1 VLRSRDLPL
10 VAAVLTAGYFVFM
23 ISPGLGMHFA
33 PDDMQNLYGYWSR
46 GILHVAAANL
56 LVVTDAYRPLG
67 GFFYLPLFRWFGFDP
82 LPYRVVI
89 FGLLCGGAFLLYLL
103 GRRLTG
109 SRFGGGVAV
118 LMGGFHASAAG
129 AYLSTAVVY
138 EVLCHL
144 FVLGTLLFYIR
155 IRQSGRALSG
165 REAGVLV
172 ALAACALNA
181 KEMGVVI
188 APALVLYELCRRPWK
203 RPTRGE
209 IWPVALVFGLTVV
222 FIIGK
227 MAGSQTLTRVPDY
240 HPVFTLERYLETTR
254 AYVAYILLQDSVSNW
269 EAVGFWALL
278 FTVAVLFRRR
288 EMLFGAAFALVAFL
302 PVNFISVR
310 EGFVLYIPLIGLGTW
325 SAGLLTALVEMP
337 ARRFRWTEDL
347 RAQVMSIAFV
357 SLLVAAVHVHYDYS
371 RQVEGLLKNA
381 QKENWEVL
389 SEFRRLDMR
398 FRSGENVLFRD
409 TPFEDN
415 FDVYFLAKLWAKDP
429 SVRVSITREFD
440 KSIAGD
446 GSGPFDREF
455 RFQGTRLIQTK

>member
-1 VLRSRDLPL
+1 
-10 VAAVLTAGYFVFM
+10 
-23 ISPGLGMHFA
+23 
-33 PDDMQNLYGYWSR
+33 
-46 GILHVAAANL
+46 
-56 LVVTDAYRPLG
+56 
-67 GFFYLPLFRWFGFDP
+67 
-82 LPYRVVI
+82 
-89 FGLLCGGAFLLYLL
+89 
-103 GRRLTG
+103 
-109 SRFGGGVAV
+109 
-118 LMGGFHASAAG
+118 MGGFHASAAG

-240 HPVFTLERYLETTR
+240 HPVFTLERYLGDNACVCSLHTT
-254 AYVAYILLQDSVSNW
+254 A
-269 EAVGFWALL
+269 GFCIELGSCG
-278 FTVAVLFRRR
+278 VL
-288 EMLFGAAFALVAFL
+288 GAAVYGGSVVPQARDAVRGSLRVGRVSTGQFH
-302 PVNFISVR
+302 SVR

-381 QKENWEVL
+381 QKENGK
-389 SEFRRLDMR
+389 SC
-398 FRSGENVLFRD
+398 RSSAGWICGSAPVKTFV
-409 TPFEDN
+409 PGH
-415 FDVYFLAKLWAKDP
+415 
-429 SVRVSITREFD
+429 SV
-440 KSIAGD
+440 
-446 GSGPFDREF
+446 
-455 RFQGTRLIQTK
+455 